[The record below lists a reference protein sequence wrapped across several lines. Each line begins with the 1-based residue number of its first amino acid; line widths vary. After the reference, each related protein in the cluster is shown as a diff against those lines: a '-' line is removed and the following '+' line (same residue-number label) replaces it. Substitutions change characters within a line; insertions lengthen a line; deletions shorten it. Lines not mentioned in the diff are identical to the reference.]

1 MCIYILLYFYV
12 CRHKWSLI
20 IIHLIYILYF
30 FSDQYILITFPCP
43 KKSIFNILW
52 YLFNGYIKQYLYQ
65 HHHHWILDSFWC
77 VNVVCNTRI
86 ISFDLA
92 VSLLGNNEEI
102 LYIFTQNGVN
112 DCSMELLQWMY
123 TYRQLSE
130 FPHTPNKWLWP
141 FLFSLCVLAWKQGME
156 KYYLGSIWPS

>member
-1 MCIYILLYFYV
+1 MEFNHNTFDLYP
-12 CRHKWSLI
+12 L
-20 IIHLIYILYF
+20 F
-30 FSDQYILITFPCP
+30 FLRSVYTNHISMSQKINLPRY
-43 KKSIFNILW
+43 FNILW

-77 VNVVCNTRI
+77 VTVMCNTRRT
-86 ISFDLA
+86 SFDLA

-112 DCSMELLQWMY
+112 NCSMELLQWMY

-130 FPHTPNKWLWP
+130 FPHTSDKWLRP
-141 FLFSLCVLAWKQGME
+141 FLFSLCVLAWKQGIE
-156 KYYLGSIWPS
+156 KYHLGSIWPS